1 MDRLGILGPKTTL
14 THAIFLRG
22 HPDVG
27 HGTMD
32 GDLKLLADSGT
43 NVAHCPI
50 VFSRRGEV
58 LRSWERYRRA
68 GINLALGT
76 DTAPA
81 DILGEMRMAASLAK
95 VVDEDPLAGSAAS
108 VFFAATV
115 GGARALGRDDLGR
128 LAPGT
133 KADVSVFDLR
143 SLQLGVI
150 DCPIKAL
157 VHYASGADAEHVFV
171 DGAWVVKDRDVVA
184 IDDGAILDE
193 AQAAWSDYKVGL
205 AARDPRARSAA
216 EMYPTAYP
224 VRRR

>member
-1 MDRLGILGPKTTL
+1 MDRLGILGPKVTL
-14 THAIFLRG
+14 THAISCAVTPTWAMERWTATSRCSPTAARTSRTARL
-22 HPDVG
+22 V
-27 HGTMD
+27 
-32 GDLKLLADSGT
+32 
-43 NVAHCPI
+43 
-50 VFSRRGEV
+50 SRRGEV

-193 AQAAWSDYKVGL
+193 AQAAWGDYKVGL
-205 AARDPRARSAA
+205 AARDPRGRSAA